1 MKASEN
7 KFRTVTIQANVAWTS
22 QYHSKDKTNEKLSPK
37 HVKANTTLIARTNI
51 NGKMPPARTTIPR
64 LILRQQ

>member
-22 QYHSKDKTNEKLSPK
+22 QNHSKDKTNEKL
-37 HVKANTTLIARTNI
+37 
-51 NGKMPPARTTIPR
+51 
-64 LILRQQ
+64 